1 MSGWVRKRE
10 TPKMKDSSANQVGII
25 VDGGVLKVAPV
36 TFIIACIN
44 NTGKRYYI
52 IGCKLITHAYSM

>member
-1 MSGWVRKRE
+1 MGEKERE
-10 TPKMKDSSANQVGII
+10 TLRMKDSLVNQVGII

-44 NTGKRYYI
+44 NTDKLYYI
-52 IGCKLITHAYSM
+52 TECELITHAYSM